1 MIRTRSRFPFRAIA
15 LGAAIGASAW
25 LAAEASASGG
35 KTTQATDPLDDPPT
49 LAAGAAALPPA
60 GADSRLGTALRRS
73 WQAEC
78 GSCHVAYPPRL
89 LPARSWR
96 ALMSDLD
103 RHFGT
108 SASVD
113 AAAGASILAFLQANA
128 GRDRSPAA
136 PPLLRITESPWFV
149 REHDEVAPAE
159 WRSPKVKS
167 AANCGA
173 CHPGAESGRFGEHDV
188 RIPR

>member
-1 MIRTRSRFPFRAIA
+1 MIRVRGFPFGTIV
-15 LGAAIGASAW
+15 LCAAIGASAW
-25 LAAEASASGG
+25 LATEATASGG
-35 KTTQATDPLDDPPT
+35 KRPATNASYDPPT
-49 LAAGAAALPPA
+49 LPARADALAPDV
-60 GADSRLGTALRRS
+60 ADSRLGTAGRRS
-73 WQAEC
+73 WQSEC
-78 GSCHVAYPPRL
+78 GSCHIAYPPRL

-108 SASVD
+108 TASVD
-113 AAAGASILAFLQANA
+113 PPAAASILAFLEANA

-136 PPLLRITESPWFV
+136 PPLLRISESPWFV
-149 REHDEVAPAE
+149 HEHDDVAGAV

-173 CHPGAESGRFGEHDV
+173 CHQGAERGRFSEHDV